1 MWGDFFLNVLLL
13 KKKNIILNVSFR
25 VNKSQMMLITAKNYR
40 NFKLKKKQSFL
51 FGKRQQFRL
60 ERYPVN
66 VFFRFCDSPYNTESL
81 LVKFL
86 KVKFIRAKYCWQQ
99 MN

>member
-1 MWGDFFLNVLLL
+1 
-13 KKKNIILNVSFR
+13 
-25 VNKSQMMLITAKNYR
+25 MMLITAMKELSE
-40 NFKLKKKQSFL
+40 FQIKKPQSFL
-51 FGKRQQFRL
+51 FGKRQQFRS

-66 VFFRFCDSPYNTESL
+66 VFFRFCDSLYNTESL